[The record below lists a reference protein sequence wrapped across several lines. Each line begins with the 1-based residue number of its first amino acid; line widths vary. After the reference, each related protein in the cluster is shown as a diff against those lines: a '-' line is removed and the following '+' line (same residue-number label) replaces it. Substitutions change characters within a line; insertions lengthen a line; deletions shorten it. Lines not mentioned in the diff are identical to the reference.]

1 VPLRA
6 TYDRGV
12 IRFDGVGVSTRGAVL
27 LEVIDWTVGTGE
39 RWVVIG
45 PNGAGKTTLL
55 HVAAGYLYPTRGRVE
70 LLGET
75 VGRTDIRALRP
86 RIGYMSAALRGL
98 VRDDLRALDVVA
110 TAAAGALDPFWTRGR
125 DDGQRAAALALLER
139 FGAGGLAERTMGSL
153 SSGEQQR
160 VQLARALLP
169 DPDLLLRDEPFA
181 GLDMGGRAQLLEA
194 LGSLAGAARP
204 AATVLVVHHLEEIPA
219 GFGHAAVIA
228 RGRVTAQGRLEDV
241 LTDAVLSDA
250 YGLPL
255 RLSRDQDG
263 GLRVRHA

>member
-1 VPLRA
+1 MGRCSSRP
-6 TYDRGV
+6 
-12 IRFDGVGVSTRGAVL
+12 STGPCGPASAGS
-27 LEVIDWTVGTGE
+27 WS
-39 RWVVIG
+39 G

-55 HVAAGYLYPTRGRVE
+55 RVAAGYLYPTHGRVE

-86 RIGYMSAALRGL
+86 RIGYLSAALRGL

-125 DDGQRAAALALLER
+125 DDGARAAARALLER
-139 FGAGGLAERTMGSL
+139 FGAGELAERTMGSL

-169 DPDLLLRDEPFA
+169 DPDLLLLDEPFA
-181 GLDMGGRAQLLEA
+181 GLDLGGRAQLLAA
-194 LGSLAGAARP
+194 LGSLAREARP
-204 AATVLVVHHLEEIPA
+204 AAMVLVVHHLEEIPA
-219 GFGHAAVIA
+219 GFDHAAVMA
-228 RGRVTAQGRLEDV
+228 RARVTAEGRREDV

-255 RLSRDQDG
+255 RLSRDLDG
-263 GLRVRHA
+263 GLRVRPA

>member
-1 VPLRA
+1 M
-6 TYDRGV
+6 
-12 IRFDGVGVSTRGAVL
+12 IRFEGVGVSTRGAVL
-27 LEVIDWTVGTGE
+27 LEDIHWTVGDGQ
-39 RWVVIG
+39 RWVVVG

-55 HVAAGYLYPTRGRVE
+55 RVAAGYLHPSHGRVE

-75 VGRTDIRALRP
+75 LGRTDIRALRP
-86 RIGYMSAALRGL
+86 RIGYLSAALRGL

-125 DDGQRAAALALLER
+125 DEGPRAGARTLLER
-139 FGAGGLAERTMGSL
+139 FGAGELAERTMASL

-169 DPDLLLRDEPFA
+169 DPDLLLLDEPFA
-181 GLDMGGRAQLLEA
+181 GLDLGGRAQLLA
-194 LGSLAGAARP
+194 SLGSLAREARP
-204 AATVLVVHHLEEIPA
+204 AAVVLIVHHLEEIPS
-219 GFGHAAVIA
+219 GFAHAAVMA
-228 RGRVTAQGRLEDV
+228 RGRVTAQGRRDDV

-255 RLSRDQDG
+255 RLSRDRDG
-263 GLRVRHA
+263 GLRARRA